1 MAFFCKDDDDGG
13 GGGGDDDMSLLMQR
27 VFLHRNCVQSSRH
40 CARVKEKNTAKAR
53 ALIIEQ
59 NSIVGECRSN
69 QI

>member
-53 ALIIEQ
+53 ALILEQ
-59 NSIVGECRSN
+59 NSIVGGCRSN

>member
-1 MAFFCKDDDDGG
+1 
-13 GGGGDDDMSLLMQR
+13 MSLLMQR
-27 VFLHRNCVQSSRH
+27 VFLHRNCVQSSSH
-40 CARVKEKNTAKAR
+40 CARVKGKNTAKAR